1 MSKRIRTHYDNLKV
15 SPDAPI
21 EVIRAAYRSLCKKY
35 HPDQNAANP
44 DAHRIMSLINHSY
57 HVLSDPKKRREH
69 DEWIAAHSAH
79 NPPAAPA
86 EPPPATPTSHS
97 RIPALIWFATLTA
110 ALGAAWWGTEHMRN
124 NASPTPPP
132 ISSEHWPP
140 YARYLAGYP
149 LIKQNG
155 NGMAK
160 IDNRANPS
168 AVFIELHRGENRT
181 ALRTFYIPARADFT
195 LFELDHLPYRLRY
208 RQISTGTWS
217 ENTFRLDN
225 ASTPMHIV
233 LQHARPDTP

>member
-1 MSKRIRTHYDNLKV
+1 MDCRPQRTQPTG
-15 SPDAPI
+15 STR
-21 EVIRAAYRSLCKKY
+21 RAAARHTHITQPHTRPDLVC
-35 HPDQNAANP
+35 HP
-44 DAHRIMSLINHSY
+44 HRRFGCRLVGH
-57 HVLSDPKKRREH
+57 
-69 DEWIAAHSAH
+69 
-79 NPPAAPA
+79 
-86 EPPPATPTSHS
+86 
-97 RIPALIWFATLTA
+97 
-110 ALGAAWWGTEHMRN
+110 EHMRN

-233 LQHARPDTP
+233 LQRARPDTP